1 MEEAHILE
9 LLKRAD
15 QAKQNA
21 YAPYSGFRV
30 GAAVMTKSGRI
41 YSGCNVENA
50 SYGATVC
57 AERVALFKA
66 ISEGER
72 DFLAIAITSD
82 GKEPAYPCGICRQVL
97 CEFNPEMEVI
107 VSGKDFGYDK
117 RYKAME
123 LFPHAFTGKDMDEG

>member
-82 GKEPAYPCGICRQVL
+82 GKLSLIH
-97 CEFNPEMEVI
+97 I
-107 VSGKDFGYDK
+107 
-117 RYKAME
+117 
-123 LFPHAFTGKDMDEG
+123 